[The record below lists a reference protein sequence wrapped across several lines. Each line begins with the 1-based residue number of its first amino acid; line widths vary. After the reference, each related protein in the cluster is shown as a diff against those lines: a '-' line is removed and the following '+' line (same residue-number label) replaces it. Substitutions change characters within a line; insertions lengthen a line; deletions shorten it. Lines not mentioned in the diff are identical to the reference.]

1 MILEKRCEAVEPF
14 RGFGR
19 LRDMWRSVLL
29 GVVVAGLLAGC
40 SLGSDRGAAKSRA
53 GGGTAVVVRVSSNVV
68 RPTWSARWTIDCNS
82 DARWVA
88 QVCAVVGAHPGR
100 FKDTNYVDPRCNGA
114 VPLTKMR
121 VDGRIKG
128 RPVHLRE
135 DSTCGPIGVH
145 AWYSLLGHLHL
156 YKPRPT

>member
-1 MILEKRCEAVEPF
+1 
-14 RGFGR
+14 
-19 LRDMWRSVLL
+19 MWRIVPL
-29 GVVVAGLLAGC
+29 GVVLAGVLAGC
-40 SLGSDRGAAKSRA
+40 SLGGGHAAAKARSTGRI
-53 GGGTAVVVRVSSNVV
+53 AVVVRVSSNIV
-68 RPTWSARWTIDCNS
+68 RPRWSARWTIDCNS
-82 DARWVA
+82 NEHWVA
-88 QVCAVVGAHPGR
+88 QVCAVVAARPGR
-100 FKDTNYVDPRCNGA
+100 FTDTNYIQPGCSGA

-145 AWYSLLGHLHL
+145 AWYALLERVHL